1 MAERIYSGIAVGF
14 EPFVIRDIL
23 TSQEASCLFYI
34 TPNEER
40 AVQLTA
46 QLKVVLPTI
55 ATYHLPAWDCL
66 PYDRIGPSQD
76 VLTQRMQVL
85 SAVAASQAT
94 VVVLSASSFLQ
105 RVPPLSSLINR
116 HHTLTV
122 GQTLSMTVLIDSLSQ
137 AGYVRVETVRE
148 AGEFAVRGDILDIF
162 PVGLADPVR
171 LDFFGDHLERIRH
184 FDALNQTT
192 IDQIN
197 HVELQ
202 PSHDLALTD
211 EQIKRFRQNYRERFG
226 HIITP
231 LYEAVS
237 EGRRYAGI
245 EHWLPLFFKTMV
257 SVLDYAPQAQVF
269 YDHQVEDAIKTRLEL
284 IHDYYHNR
292 LAKLP
297 GDASPPYN
305 PVKPEDSYLTLREW
319 GQTKEQAYLVTPF
332 SQEHQ
337 IDYQCRRGISWPV
350 GTPTQQALQHLKQ
363 TLQQHPDQQI
373 VLACSSEGSRD
384 RLQHMLEDAG
394 IRDFKMVS
402 QWPGADCLRTMSVYP
417 LDHGFATPTMLVITE
432 SDLLGERIIRQP
444 SKQRKTEKLLL
455 ETSQLS
461 TGDLIVHRDHGVG
474 RYEGLAPVEVDGALH
489 DCLTLVYHGGDK
501 LFLPVENIDAIS
513 KYGDPDTLVQLDR
526 LGSTAWQ
533 NRKARVKKRIREIA
547 DYLIK
552 LAAERAL
559 QEAPILHIKSQDYD
573 RFCAS
578 FPYVETDDQLRAIE
592 ETLADMASGIPMDRL
607 ICGDVGFGK
616 TEVALRAAFVA
627 VATGKQVAV
636 IAPTTL
642 LCRQHYQTFSRRFQD
657 SGYRVEQLSRFVS
670 AKNAEAIRRDLSE
683 GQVDIIIA
691 THALFSD
698 KTQFADL
705 GLVIID
711 EEQHFGVKQKEKLKT
726 LQKDVHVLTLTAT
739 PIPRTLQ
746 LALTGVR
753 QMSLIATPPIDRL
766 AVRTFVTPYD
776 SLVIRE
782 AILREHYRGGQIFY
796 VSPRLEDLTALQ
808 EQLTK
813 LLPEIKIV
821 VAHGQLSSGQ
831 LEDVMTAFYD
841 RKFDLLLSTNIVESG
856 IDIPN
861 ANTLVIHR
869 ADLFGLAQL
878 YQLRGR
884 VGRSKAQGYAYLTI
898 PYDKPISDT
907 SLKRLEV
914 MQTLDKLGAGF
925 TLASHDL
932 DIRGT
937 GNLVGEEQS
946 GHIREVGVE
955 LYQHLLQEA
964 IIQVRV
970 EQEMGVPS
978 TQEEWSPQINLGTSV
993 MIPETYVRDLNLR
1006 LNLYRRIANLKSREE
1021 IDAFAAEMA
1030 DRFGRLPAEVLNL
1043 LELIEVKSYCRAAH
1057 IEKVDVGPK
1066 GVVISFKDNKF
1077 PEPEKLMTYIQ
1088 DPKVKA
1094 KLRPDQKIV
1103 FIREWDSAAKRA
1115 RSVRIICA
1123 NLAKLAQA

>member
-1 MAERIYSGIAVGF
+1 MVGKIYSGIAVGF
-14 EPFVIRDIL
+14 EPLVLREIVRAKTPYPIL
-23 TSQEASCLFYI
+23 YI
-34 TPNEER
+34 VPTEDR
-40 AVQLTA
+40 AVQLA
-46 QLKVVLPTI
+46 EQIKVVLPQDTV
-55 ATYHLPAWDCL
+55 YYLPAWDCL

-85 SAVAASQAT
+85 SALAARQAAI
-94 VVVLSASSFLQ
+94 VVLSAQSLLQ
-105 RVPPLSSLINR
+105 RVPPISALTNRSLVLRIEQD
-116 HHTLTV
+116 V
-122 GQTLSMTVLIDSLSQ
+122 SMLKLIESLSQ
-137 AGYVRVETVRE
+137 GGYLRVETVRE
-148 AGEFAVRGDILDIF
+148 SGEFAVRGDILDIF
-162 PVGLADPVR
+162 PVGLEEPVR
-171 LDFFGDHLERIRH
+171 LDFFGDHIEKIRR

-192 IDQIN
+192 IAPVNQVD
-197 HVELQ
+197 LT

-211 EQIKRFRQNYRERFG
+211 EQITRFRQNYRERFG

-231 LYEAVS
+231 LYEAIS
-237 EGRRYAGI
+237 EGRRYAGM
-245 EHWLPLFFKTMV
+245 EHWLPLFFDQMLGLLEFVPT
-257 SVLDYAPQAQVF
+257 AQIF
-269 YDHQVEDAIKTRLEL
+269 YDHQTDDAIRTRLEL

-297 GDASPPYN
+297 GDSSPPYN
-305 PVKPEDSYLTLREW
+305 PLKPEEGYLTLAEW
-319 GQTKEQAYLVTPF
+319 RDIQNKGNLVTPF

-337 IDYQCRRGISWPV
+337 LDFHCRRGLSLAA
-350 GTPTQQALQHLKQ
+350 GTPTHQALQSLKETVHQ
-363 TLQQHPDQQI
+363 EKDKQI
-373 VLACSSEGSRD
+373 ILACSSEGSRD
-384 RLQHMLEDAG
+384 RLMHMLEDAG
-394 IRDFKMVS
+394 IRAFQPVNH
-402 QWPGADCLRTMSVYP
+402 WPDHTSPYTTLVYP
-417 LDHGFATPTMLVITE
+417 LDHGFTTPHLLVITE
-432 SDLLGERIIRQP
+432 ADLLGERIIRQP

-474 RYEGLAPVEVDGALH
+474 RYEGLLPVEVDGALH
-489 DCLTLVYHGGDK
+489 DCLALVYHGGDK
-501 LFLPVENIDAIS
+501 LFLPVENIDAVS
-513 KYGDPDTLVQLDR
+513 KYGDADSLVQLDK
-526 LGSTAWQ
+526 LGSSAWQ
-533 NRKARVKKRIREIA
+533 NRKARVKKRIREVA

-552 LAAERAL
+552 LAAERSL
-559 QEAPILHIKSQDYD
+559 HEAPILQSNPQDFEQ
-573 RFCAS
+573 FCAG
-578 FPYVETDDQLRAIE
+578 FPYVETDDQLRAIA
-592 ETLADMASGIPMDRL
+592 ETLDDMASGHPMDRL

-616 TEVALRAAFVA
+616 TEVALRSAFVA
-627 VATGKQVAV
+627 VASGKQVAI

-642 LCRQHYQTFSRRFQD
+642 LCRQHFQTFSNRFKD

-670 AKNAEAIRRDLSE
+670 VKAAERIRRDLAD
-683 GQVDIIIA
+683 GQIDIIVA
-691 THALFSD
+691 THALFSE
-698 KTQFADL
+698 KTKFTDL

-711 EEQHFGVKQKEKLKT
+711 EEQHFGVKQKEKLKS

-776 SLVIRE
+776 GLVIRE
-782 AILREHYRGGQIFY
+782 AILREYYRGGQIFY
-796 VSPRLEDLTALQ
+796 VSPRLEDLSALQ

-813 LLPEIKIV
+813 LIPEIKII
-821 VAHGQLSSGQ
+821 VAHGQLSAGQ

-841 RKFDLLLSTNIVESG
+841 RQYDLLLSTNIVESG

-884 VGRSKAQGYAYLTI
+884 VGRSKAQGYAYLTM
-898 PYDKPISDT
+898 PGDKPISDT
-907 SLKRLEV
+907 SLKRLEI

-964 IIQVRV
+964 IMQVRI
-970 EQEMGVPS
+970 EQEMGTP
-978 TQEEWSPQINLGTSV
+978 TEEEWSPQINLGTSV
-993 MIPETYVRDLNLR
+993 MIPETYVSDLNLR
-1006 LNLYRRIANLKSREE
+1006 LNLYRRVANLKSREE
-1021 IDAFAAEMA
+1021 IDTFAAEMV
-1030 DRFGRLPAEVLNL
+1030 DRFGRLPSEVQNL
-1043 LELIEVKSYCRAAH
+1043 LEIIEVKSYCRQAH

-1066 GVVISFKDNKF
+1066 GIVISLKDNKF
-1077 PEPEKLMTYIQ
+1077 PNPANLMTYIQ

-1103 FIREWDSAAKRA
+1103 FIREWDSPAKRA

-1123 NLAKLAQA
+1123 NLAKLAG